1 MAVAASD
8 VQLLLVSLLTTF
20 LFLYLTKLYLR
31 RSNSS
36 KADES
41 QLKLPPGNT
50 GWPFLGETLDFYSKA
65 QKGVLENFVIER
77 SQKYSS
83 KIFKTSLI
91 GQPIAV
97 VYGAEGNKFLFS
109 NEKKLLKHWWPS
121 AIDKLFPNSDR
132 KTNADRGQ
140 IMRRFIASIL
150 KGEAL
155 REYVKTFDMTIKQQ
169 LQTHWN
175 SQQVFISE
183 MARKY
188 TFASAC
194 RIFLGVVDPVK
205 ADELEEGIKII
216 AIGLHSAPIDLP
228 GTALNR
234 GIKASKKIRKEL
246 EEVIR
251 QKKIDL
257 VHSANDQEKK
267 TSTTSEKDFILHMLL
282 STDDNGQPINEVDM
296 ASHLTG
302 VLQAAYASVH
312 STITNLMK
320 YLAEFPEVYNVV
332 LEEQQE
338 IAKSKGSKDRLCW
351 EDVRKMKHSWHVVSE
366 VLRLL
371 PPGVGGFKETIADLN
386 YEGYKI
392 PKGWKIHWNSY
403 ATHKNPEY
411 FPNPEKFDPSR
422 FQGDGPT
429 SYTYVPFGGG
439 TRMCPGNDYARIAI
453 LIFLHNVAM
462 KFKWEKSNPNED
474 LVHDPLPR
482 PAQGLPVYLHPI

>member
-1 MAVAASD
+1 MSVAASD
-8 VQLLLVSLLTTF
+8 IQLFLFSLITIF

-31 RSNSS
+31 RLNSS
-36 KADES
+36 KADED

-50 GWPFLGETLDFYSKA
+50 GWPLLGESLDFYSKA
-65 QKGVLENFVIER
+65 QKGLVENFVIER

-140 IMRRFIASIL
+140 TMRRFIASIL

-155 REYVKTFDMTIKQQ
+155 REYVEIFDTTIKQQ
-169 LQTHWN
+169 LLTHWN
-175 SQQVFISE
+175 SSEPVFISE

-205 ADELEEGIKII
+205 VDEFEKYIKII

-228 GTALNR
+228 GTALSR
-234 GIKASKKIRKEL
+234 GIKASKKMRKEL
-246 EEVIR
+246 EAVIR
-251 QKKIDL
+251 QKKIDA
-257 VHSANDQEKK
+257 ANDQYCKK
-267 TSTTSEKDFILHMLL
+267 TSSTLEKDFVLHMLS
-282 STDDNGQPINEVDM
+282 STDDNGQPINEADM

-320 YLAEFPEVYNVV
+320 YLAEFPEVYRVV
-332 LEEQQE
+332 LKEQQE
-338 IAKSKGSKDRLCW
+338 IARSKGSNDRLSW
-351 EDVRKMKHSWHVVSE
+351 EDVRKMKHSWEVVCE

-371 PPGVGGFKETIADLN
+371 PPGLGGFKEAITDLN

-392 PKGWKIHWNSY
+392 PKGWK
-403 ATHKNPEY
+403 NPLECNFLL
-411 FPNPEKFDPSR
+411 FPL
-422 FQGDGPT
+422 
-429 SYTYVPFGGG
+429 
-439 TRMCPGNDYARIAI
+439 A
-453 LIFLHNVAM
+453 
-462 KFKWEKSNPNED
+462 
-474 LVHDPLPR
+474 
-482 PAQGLPVYLHPI
+482 